1 MNFNDEELIKNGNID
16 FKYAERWL
24 RSLKDIYDITDVLKD
39 KEDIRLI
46 FEVYDCNIF
55 LMQNKFQEL
64 MSKYQFYVG
73 IINISMNW
81 NSSSNSKINVKEQL
95 LMFYDYLPLLGLM
108 KLGVT
113 KAFDKM
119 LEKQVLACV

>member
-1 MNFNDEELIKNGNID
+1 MNFNDDELIKNGNID

-24 RSLKDIYDITDVLKD
+24 RSLKDIHDITDVLKD

-46 FEVYDCNIF
+46 FEVYNCNIF
-55 LMQNKFQEL
+55 LMQNKLQEL
-64 MSKYQFYVG
+64 ISKYWFYVG
-73 IINISMNW
+73 IINIAMNW
-81 NSSSNSKINVKEQL
+81 SSSSNSKIDVKEQL

-113 KAFDKM
+113 KVFDKM

>member
-81 NSSSNSKINVKEQL
+81 NSSSNSKIDVKEQL
-95 LMFYDYLPLLGLM
+95 LMFYDYLPLLRLM

>member
-64 MSKYQFYVG
+64 MSKYRFYVG
-73 IINISMNW
+73 IINIAMNW
-81 NSSSNSKINVKEQL
+81 NSPSNSKIDVKEQL
-95 LMFYDYLPLLGLM
+95 LMFYDYLPVLGLM
-108 KLGVT
+108 KFGIT

>member
-1 MNFNDEELIKNGNID
+1 MNFNDDELIKNGNID

-46 FEVYDCNIF
+46 FEVYNCNIF
-55 LMQNKFQEL
+55 LMQNKLQEL
-64 MSKYQFYVG
+64 ISKYWFYVG
-73 IINISMNW
+73 IINIAMNW
-81 NSSSNSKINVKEQL
+81 SSSSNSKIDVKEQL

-113 KAFDKM
+113 KVFDKM